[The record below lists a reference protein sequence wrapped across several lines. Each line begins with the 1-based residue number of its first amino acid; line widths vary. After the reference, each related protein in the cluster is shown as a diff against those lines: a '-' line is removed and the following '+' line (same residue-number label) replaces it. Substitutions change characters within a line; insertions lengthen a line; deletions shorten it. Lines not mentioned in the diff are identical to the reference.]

1 MSDRFVGRPPTGGMP
16 TELESE
22 LPGFYKLPME
32 ERRKRIAALTG
43 LDASDVIELGDKGLS
58 CEQADQMIEN
68 ALGVLGIPLGVCV
81 NLRVD
86 ARDWLLPMA
95 VEEPSVIAACS
106 HAAKLLRS
114 GDGVRSEVTPPHMIG
129 QIQVLDV
136 ADHDAARRA
145 ILAEKSAL
153 ITLANSGHPSLMAAG
168 GGAIDIEVVDL
179 PRVEDA
185 DPCGDMLI
193 VHLVVDMRDAMG
205 ANAINAMCER
215 LASRIAQL
223 SGGRVVLRILSNLN
237 DRRLVTVVGRVP
249 FGSLAEKGG
258 KGGRELAKGIEEASV
273 FAERDPYR
281 ATTHNKG
288 IMNGVDAVL
297 LAFGQDF
304 RAVEAAAHAYAAR
317 GGRYTAM
324 ARWRVEGDHLVGRM
338 TIPLAVGTV
347 GGVFKVHPVVQV
359 TRKIARIETT
369 ADLARLTAAAGLA
382 QNLGALRALAA
393 EGIQSGHMRLHARNV
408 AVEAGAEGDEVLEV
422 ATRIADAKQ
431 VNARAAADAV
441 RVLRAERAKAAAARP
456 AAHLGGGLVIDFSS
470 RAAMARKGTA
480 RPKVPVMPEARA
492 MSAEPRVHTHD
503 SERPLSLSGG
513 SMIRKLGQAR
523 TEGNGPHAARTF
535 TGKVFVTGATGHL
548 GANLVRRLVEDGKE
562 VRVLIEKGA
571 STEGVDGLSV
581 EKVYGDLRDIDA
593 LERAMQGCKQ
603 AYHVAAMIS
612 TVVASPELERK
623 IFETNVIGTQNLLR
637 VALHLGYERVV
648 VTGSYSAV
656 GYDLDKPSAPGNETM
671 PQYPFD
677 EILPYARTK
686 MQVELECMKAVVEG
700 LDVVIATSCA
710 ILGPNDFMPSRMG
723 RTLIDHAHGRLHA
736 YLPGGFEFVAS
747 RDIVEGHIRAMERG
761 RIGQK
766 YVISTQ
772 FLSLDEIMDIFEE
785 VTGRPRPKLKL
796 PVGVMA
802 GVAEVTSFFYNN
814 FSPETPQRFTPA
826 AVRIL
831 RQQRHADV
839 SKARSELGYEPTSIR
854 KALHEAYA
862 DFARRGLVPARPGT
876 AAETPAP
883 RREKNV
889 TTPSRAEGE
898 RA

>member
-1 MSDRFVGRPPTGGMP
+1 MSDRF
-16 TELESE
+16 ESE

-43 LDASDVIELGDKGLS
+43 LEPNDVIELGDRGLT
-58 CEQADQMIEN
+58 CEQADQMVEN
-68 ALGVLGIPLGVCV
+68 ALGVLGMPLGVCV

-86 ARDWLLPMA
+86 GRDWLLPMA

-114 GDGVRSEVTPPHMIG
+114 GDGVTSDITPPHMIG

-136 ADHDAARRA
+136 PDHAAARRA
-145 ILAEKSAL
+145 IFAEKASL
-153 ITLANSGHPSLMAAG
+153 ITLANSGHPALMAAG
-168 GGAIDIEVVDL
+168 GGALDIEVVDL
-179 PRVEDA
+179 PRIESN

-193 VHLVVDMRDAMG
+193 VHLVVDVRDAMG

-258 KGGRELAKGIEEASV
+258 KGGRELALGIQEASV

-317 GGRYTAM
+317 DGRYTAM

-338 TIPLAVGTV
+338 TMPLAIGTV

-369 ADLARLTAAAGLA
+369 HDLVKLTAAAGLA

-431 VNARAAADAV
+431 VNARAAAEAV

-456 AAHLGGGLVIDFSS
+456 TAQLGGGLVIDFSS
-470 RAAMARKGTA
+470 RVAMTRKGTS

-492 MSAEPRVHTHD
+492 MSAEPRIATND
-503 SERPLSLSGG
+503 SERPLTLSGG

-523 TEGNGPHAARTF
+523 TENNGPNAARTF

-562 VRVLIEKGA
+562 VRVLLLKGEA
-571 STEGVDGLSV
+571 TDAIDGLGV
-581 EKVYGDLRDIDA
+581 EKVHGDLTDIDS

-603 AYHVAAMIS
+603 AYHVAAIVS
-612 TVVASPELERK
+612 TVVATPELERK
-623 IFETNVIGTQNLLR
+623 IFDTNVLGTQNLLR

-656 GYDLDKPSAPGNETM
+656 GYDLDRPTSPGDETM

-686 MQVELECMKAVVEG
+686 QAVELECLKAVVEG
-700 LDVVIATSCA
+700 LDVVVCTSCA
-710 ILGPNDFMPSRMG
+710 VLGPNDYVPSRMG
-723 RTLIDHAHGRLHA
+723 RTLMDHAHGKLHA
-736 YLPGGFEFVAS
+736 YLPGGFEFVAA
-747 RDIVEGHIRAMERG
+747 RDIVDGHVRAMHRG

-831 RQQRHADV
+831 RQQRHADI
-839 SKARSELGYEPTSIR
+839 SKARTELGFEPSSIR

-876 AAETPAP
+876 AAEAP
-883 RREKNV
+883 SARPQKTSSTE
-889 TTPSRAEGE
+889 SRAEGVN
-898 RA
+898 R

>member
-1 MSDRFVGRPPTGGMP
+1 MSDRF
-16 TELESE
+16 ESE

-43 LDASDVIELGDKGLS
+43 LDPSDVVELGERGLTS
-58 CEQADQMIEN
+58 AHADQMVEN
-68 ALGVLGIPLGVCV
+68 ALGVLGMPLGVCV
-81 NLRVD
+81 NMRVD
-86 ARDWLLPMA
+86 GRDWLLPMA

-106 HAAKLLRS
+106 HAAKLLRT
-114 GDGVRSEVTPPHMIG
+114 GDGIRSEVTPPHMIG

-136 ADHDAARRA
+136 ADRPAARRA
-145 ILAEKSAL
+145 ILDEKIAL
-153 ITLANSGHPSLMAAG
+153 LALANSGHPSLVAAG
-168 GGAIDIEVVDL
+168 GGAIDVEVVDL
-179 PRVEDA
+179 PRREDE
-185 DPCGDMLI
+185 DPCGDMLV
-193 VHLVVDMRDAMG
+193 VHLVVDVRDAMG

-215 LASRIAQL
+215 LASRIAEL

-237 DRRLVTVVGRVP
+237 DRRLVRVEGRVP
-249 FGSLAEKGG
+249 FASLAEKGG

-317 GGRYTAM
+317 DGRYTAM
-324 ARWRVEGDHLVGRM
+324 ARWRVEGEHLVGRM
-338 TIPLAVGTV
+338 TLPLAVGTV

-369 ADLARLTAAAGLA
+369 ADLARLTASAGLA

-408 AVEAGAEGDEVLEV
+408 AVEAGAEGDEVLDV

-431 VNARAAADAV
+431 VNARAAGEALKA
-441 RVLRAERAKAAAARP
+441 LRAERAKAAAARP
-456 AAHLGGGLVIDFSS
+456 SSHLGGGLVIDFSS
-470 RAAMARKGTA
+470 RAPMTRKGTP

-492 MSAEPRVHTHD
+492 MSATPRAPE
-503 SERPLSLSGG
+503 SERPIALSGG
-513 SMIRKLGQAR
+513 SMIPKLGQAR
-523 TEGNGPHAARTF
+523 TDGNGPNPPRAF

-548 GANLVRRLVEDGKE
+548 GANLVRRLVADGKD
-562 VRVLIEKGA
+562 VRVLLLKGE
-571 STEGVDGLSV
+571 STEAVDGLPV
-581 EKVYGDLRDIDA
+581 EKVHGDLRDIES

-612 TVVASPELERK
+612 TVVATPELERR
-623 IFETNVIGTQNLLR
+623 IFEVNVIGTQNVLR

-656 GYDLDKPSAPGNETM
+656 GYDLDDPASPGDETM

-686 MQVELECMKAVVEG
+686 QAVELECMKAVAEG
-700 LDVVIATSCA
+700 LDVVICTSCA
-710 ILGPNDFMPSRMG
+710 ILGPHDYAPSRMG
-723 RTLIDHAHGRLHA
+723 RTLIDHAHGRLRA
-736 YLPGGFEFVAS
+736 YLPGGFEFVAAN
-747 RDIVEGHIRAMERG
+747 DIVDGHVRAMERG

-766 YVISTQ
+766 YVVASGFCT
-772 FLSLDEIMDIFEE
+772 LDDVMDIFEE
-785 VTGRPRPKLKL
+785 VTGRPRPRLKL

-831 RQQRHADV
+831 RQQRHADT
-839 SKARSELGYEPTSIR
+839 SKARSELGFEPTSIR
-854 KALHEAYA
+854 MAVHEAYA
-862 DFARRGLVPARPGT
+862 DFARRGLVSARVGMAT
-876 AAETPAP
+876 ETSAP
-883 RREKNV
+883 RATKSSDRKPTMSAGE
-889 TTPSRAEGE
+889 SR
-898 RA
+898 

>member
-1 MSDRFVGRPPTGGMP
+1 MSDRF
-16 TELESE
+16 ESE

-32 ERRKRIAALTG
+32 ERRRRIAALTG
-43 LDASDVIELGDKGLS
+43 LEPSDVIELGDRGLS
-58 CEQADQMIEN
+58 CEQADQMVEN
-68 ALGVLGIPLGVCV
+68 ALGILGMPLGVCV

-86 ARDWLLPMA
+86 DRDWLLPMA

-114 GDGVRSEVTPPHMIG
+114 GQGVKSHVTAPLMIG

-136 ADHDAARRA
+136 PDHEAARRA
-145 ILAEKSAL
+145 IFAEKAEL
-153 ITLANSGHPSLMAAG
+153 LALANSGHPALTAAG
-168 GGAIDIEVVDL
+168 GGALDIEIVDL
-179 PRVEDA
+179 PRLEA
-185 DPCGDMLI
+185 NDPCGDMLV
-193 VHLVVDMRDAMG
+193 VHLVVDVRDAMG

-215 LASRIAQL
+215 LASRIAAL

-237 DRRLVTVVGRVP
+237 DRRLVTVEGRVP

-258 KGGRELAKGIEEASV
+258 KGGKELAKGIEEASV

-317 GGRYTAM
+317 DGRYTAM

-338 TIPLAVGTV
+338 TMPLAVGTV

-369 ADLARLTAAAGLA
+369 TDLAKLTAAAGLA

-422 ATRIADAKQ
+422 ATRIADLKQ
-431 VNARAAADAV
+431 VNARAAAEALKT
-441 RVLRAERAKAAAARP
+441 LRAERAKAAAARP
-456 AAHLGGGLVIDFSS
+456 AAQLGGGLVIDFSS
-470 RAAMARKGTA
+470 RTSMGKKGTP

-492 MSAEPRVHTHD
+492 MSAELRVQSND
-503 SERPLSLSGG
+503 SERPLVLSGG
-513 SMIRKLGQAR
+513 SMIPKLGQAR
-523 TEGNGPHAARTF
+523 TEGSGPNPARTF
-535 TGKVFVTGATGHL
+535 GGKVFVTGATGHL

-562 VRVLIEKGA
+562 VRVLLLKGE
-571 STEGVDGLSV
+571 STEAVDGLPI
-581 EKVYGDLRDIDA
+581 EKVYGDLCDIDS

-603 AYHVAAMIS
+603 AYHPAAIVS
-612 TVVASPELERK
+612 TVVATPELERK
-623 IFETNVIGTQNLLR
+623 IFETNVLGTQNLLR

-656 GYDLDKPSAPGNETM
+656 GYDLDDPKAPGNETM

-686 MQVELECMKAVVEG
+686 QAVELECLKAVVEG

-710 ILGPNDFMPSRMG
+710 ILGPHDYVPSRMG
-723 RTLIDHAHGRLHA
+723 RTLMDHAHGRLHA
-736 YLPGGFEFVAS
+736 YLPGGFEFVAAK
-747 RDIVEGHIRAMERG
+747 DLVDGHVRAMHRG

-802 GVAEVTSFFYNN
+802 GVAEVTSFFFNN

-831 RQQRHADV
+831 SQQRHADI
-839 SKARSELGYEPTSIR
+839 SKARSELGYEPSSIR
-854 KALHEAYA
+854 KAVHEAYA

-883 RREKNV
+883 RRESAAK
-889 TTPSRAEGE
+889 AEGT
-898 RA
+898 AA

>member
-1 MSDRFVGRPPTGGMP
+1 MTDTFKSD
-16 TELESE
+16 LA
-22 LPGFYKLPME
+22 GFYKLTMD

-43 LDASDVIELGDKGLS
+43 LDPSDIVELGEKGLS
-58 CEQADQMIEN
+58 VEQADQMVEN
-68 ALGVLGIPLGVCV
+68 AVGVLGMPLGVCV
-81 NLRVD
+81 NMRVD
-86 ARDWLLPMA
+86 GRDWLLPMA

-106 HAAKLLRS
+106 NAAKMLRT
-114 GDGVRSEVTPPHMIG
+114 GEGVKSHVTAPLMIG
-129 QIQVLDV
+129 QIQILDV
-136 ADHDAARRA
+136 PNHAAARRA
-145 ILAEKSAL
+145 IFAEKQSL
-153 ITLANSGHPSLMAAG
+153 LEQANSGHPSLIAAG
-168 GGAIDIEVVDL
+168 GGALDIELYDL
-179 PRVEDA
+179 PRIEDE
-185 DPCGDMLI
+185 DPCGDMLV
-193 VHLVVDMRDAMG
+193 VHLVVDVRDAMG
-205 ANAINAMCER
+205 ANAINSMCER
-215 LASRIAQL
+215 LASRIALL

-237 DRRLVTVVGRVP
+237 DRRLVTVEGRVP
-249 FGSLAEKGG
+249 FTSLAEKGG

-304 RAVEAAAHAYAAR
+304 RAVEAAAHAYAAK

-338 TIPLAVGTV
+338 TLPLAVGTV

-408 AVEAGAEGDEVLEV
+408 AHEAGAEGDEVLEV

-431 VNARAAADAV
+431 VNARAAAEALK
-441 RVLRAERAKAAAARP
+441 VLRAEHAKAAAARP
-456 AAHLGGGLVIDFSS
+456 ASPLGGGVVIDFSS
-470 RAAMARKGTA
+470 RASMARKGTP

-492 MSAEPRVHTHD
+492 MSAAPPILATPD
-503 SERPLSLSGG
+503 SERPLTLSGG
-513 SMIRKLGQAR
+513 SMIRKLGQAK
-523 TEGNGPHAARTF
+523 TEGNGPNPARTF

-562 VRVLIEKGA
+562 VRVLLLKGE
-571 STEGVDGLSV
+571 STEAVDGLPV
-581 EKVYGDLRDIDA
+581 EKVYGDLTDIDS

-603 AYHVAAMIS
+603 AYHVAAIVS
-612 TVVASPELERK
+612 TVVATPELERK
-623 IFETNVIGTQNLLR
+623 IFDTNVLGTQNLLR

-656 GYDLDKPSAPGNETM
+656 GYDLDRPTSPGDETM

-686 MQVELECMKAVVEG
+686 QAVELECLKAVVEG
-700 LDVVIATSCA
+700 LDVVVCTSCA
-710 ILGPNDFMPSRMG
+710 VLGPHDYVPSRMG
-723 RTLIDHAHGRLHA
+723 RTLMDHAHGRLHA
-736 YLPGGFEFVAS
+736 YLPGGFEFVAAK
-747 RDIVEGHIRAMERG
+747 DIVDGHVRAMHRG

-766 YVISTQ
+766 YVVSTQ

-839 SKARSELGYEPTSIR
+839 SKARSELGYEPSSIR
-854 KALHEAYA
+854 RALHEAYA

-876 AAETPAP
+876 AAEAPAA
-883 RREKNV
+883 RREKTSTSKEV
-889 TTPSRAEGE
+889 VSAGESR
-898 RA
+898 

>member
-1 MSDRFVGRPPTGGMP
+1 MSDRRDPGPGRQ
-16 TELESE
+16 SE

-32 ERRKRIAALTG
+32 ERRRRIAALTG
-43 LDASDVIELGDKGLS
+43 LEPSDVIELGERGLTS
-58 CEQADQMIEN
+58 AHADQMVEN
-68 ALGVLGIPLGVCV
+68 ALGVLGMPLGVCV

-86 ARDWLLPMA
+86 GRDWLLPMA

-106 HAAKLLRS
+106 HAAKLLRT
-114 GDGVRSEVTPPHMIG
+114 GDGIRSEVTPPHMIG

-136 ADHDAARRA
+136 PDHGAARRA
-145 ILAEKSAL
+145 ILAEKTSL
-153 ITLANSGHPSLMAAG
+153 LELANSGHPALRVAG
-168 GGAIDIEVVDL
+168 GGALDVEIVDL
-179 PRVEDA
+179 PRLEA
-185 DPCGDMLI
+185 EDPCGDMLV
-193 VHLVVDMRDAMG
+193 VHLVVDVRDAMG

-215 LASRIAQL
+215 LAAPVAAL

-237 DRRLVTVVGRVP
+237 DRRLVTVVGSVP
-249 FGSLAEKGG
+249 VALLAEKSGQGG
-258 KGGRELAKGIEEASV
+258 SARSGREIARGLEEASV

-317 GGRYTAM
+317 DGRYTAM
-324 ARWRVEGDHLVGRM
+324 ARWRVEGERLVGRM
-338 TIPLAVGTV
+338 TLPLAVGTV

-359 TRKIARIETT
+359 TRKIARLETT

-431 VNARAAADAV
+431 VNARAAADALKT
-441 RVLRAERAKAAAARP
+441 LRAERAKAAAARP
-456 AAHLGGGLVIDFSS
+456 APPLPGGVVIDFSS
-470 RAAMARKGTA
+470 RAPLARKGTP
-480 RPKVPVMPEARA
+480 RPKVPPMPEFRA
-492 MSAEPRVHTHD
+492 LSADPPALPLD

-523 TEGNGPHAARTF
+523 TDGNGPHAARTF

-562 VRVLIEKGA
+562 VRVLLLKDEPTDA
-571 STEGVDGLSV
+571 VDGLAIERV
-581 EKVYGDLRDIDA
+581 FGDLRDIDS
-593 LERAMQGCKQ
+593 LERAMQGCRQ
-603 AYHVAAMIS
+603 AYHAAALVS
-612 TVVASPELERK
+612 TVVATPELERK

-656 GYDLDKPSAPGNETM
+656 GYDLDHPTAPGDETM

-686 MQVELECMKAVVEG
+686 QAVELECMKGVVEG

-710 ILGPNDFMPSRMG
+710 ILGPNDYVPSRMG
-723 RTLIDHAHGRLHA
+723 RTLIDHAHGRLRA
-736 YLPGGFEFVAS
+736 YLPGGFEFVAA
-747 RDIVEGHIRAMERG
+747 RDVVDGHVRAMHRG
-761 RIGQK
+761 RTGQK

-772 FLSLDEIMDIFEE
+772 FVSLDDIMDIFEE
-785 VTGRPRPKLKL
+785 VTGRPRPRLKL

-831 RQQRHADV
+831 RQQRHADI
-839 SKARSELGYEPTSIR
+839 SKARSELGYEPTSLR
-854 KALHEAYA
+854 KAVHEAYA

-876 AAETPAP
+876 AAETPPP
-883 RREKNV
+883 RKDRGGKTSQRASAGE
-889 TTPSRAEGE
+889 SR
-898 RA
+898 